1 MFNACL
7 ACLLTLEPRFLSCRA
22 ASKKVTVT
30 LKPSLV
36 GSKLRTMASF
46 KDAMVGV
53 RSHGVVTGAED
64 RGVFVSFFGG
74 LSGTAGHAD
83 APRDRRPERPGC
95 AEPLRA

>member
-1 MFNACL
+1 
-7 ACLLTLEPRFLSCRA
+7 
-22 ASKKVTVT
+22 VT

-74 LSGTAGHAD
+74 LSGTAGHACELLWGPLRYCW
-83 APRDRRPERPGC
+83 ACRCAQRPETGE
-95 AEPLRA
+95 AWLR